1 MHHLRLRRKSCKSH
15 SRQIYRKILL
25 RNIKT
30 VEKKEIVPIKQRGT
44 KKTTRKFVLLCEMF
58 THVCYNMAM
67 TVMCTGEAD
76 TGGMR
81 KRHLCKN

>member
-25 RNIKT
+25 RNIKN
-30 VEKKEIVPIKQRGT
+30 VEKKEIFHIKQRGT
-44 KKTTRKFVLLCEMF
+44 KKATLKYVLLCEMF

-76 TGGMR
+76 TGGMK
-81 KRHLCKN
+81 KRHLCKT